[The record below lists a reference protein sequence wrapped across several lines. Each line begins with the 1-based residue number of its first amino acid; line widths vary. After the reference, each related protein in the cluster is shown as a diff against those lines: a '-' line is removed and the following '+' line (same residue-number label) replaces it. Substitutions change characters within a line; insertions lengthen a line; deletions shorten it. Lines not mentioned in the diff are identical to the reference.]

1 MRLRIASLLSLA
13 LLLYAATPHLHA
25 SAGSIAGRDAE
36 SATPRLLADDAHDE
50 HSPLDLDGE
59 HPCTLCR
66 EQSAHATA
74 LSAARPDP
82 VLDAAAGHTT
92 WSEDPVASGAR
103 FARRH
108 PARAPPGA

>member
-1 MRLRIASLLSLA
+1 MGLRIASLLGLA

-25 SAGSIAGRDAE
+25 SAGSIAGAGAE

-66 EQSAHATA
+66 DQSAHAPA
-74 LSAARPDP
+74 LTAARPDP
-82 VLDAAAGHTT
+82 VLDAAASRTPR
-92 WSEDPVASGAR
+92 SEDPVASGVR

-108 PARAPPGA
+108 PARAPPVA